1 MGAAFVDHDMWRNE
15 RQKIKNYFGMSEFNV
30 KKRTLLPK
38 THIIN
43 KEVYSTLKHQEYSP
57 GKVIFGASAEG
68 YKRCLRS
75 SEFSSLDEA
84 FEEGQNM
91 ASLRN

>member
-1 MGAAFVDHDMWRNE
+1 
-15 RQKIKNYFGMSEFNV
+15 
-30 KKRTLLPK
+30 
-38 THIIN
+38 
-43 KEVYSTLKHQEYSP
+43 
-57 GKVIFGASAEG
+57 VIFGASAEG